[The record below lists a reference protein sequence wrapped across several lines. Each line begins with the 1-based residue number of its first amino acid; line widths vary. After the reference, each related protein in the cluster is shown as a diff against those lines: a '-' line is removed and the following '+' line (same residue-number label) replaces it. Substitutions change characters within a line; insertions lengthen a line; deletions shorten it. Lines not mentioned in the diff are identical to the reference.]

1 MPEDLAE
8 ASGEDLGSP
17 EPGNGRTGASLA
29 SSAGSQVH
37 PPGPPGNT
45 NGTNVAVVGG
55 GQQPGNQQSGTA
67 ADQKTPPTFSPRDGN
82 NPMLVV
88 VKSIYN
94 ILGS

>member
-1 MPEDLAE
+1 MGLSIHQLPETGPAA
-8 ASGEDLGSP
+8 ASI
-17 EPGNGRTGASLA
+17 GNNTGTPST
-29 SSAGSQVH
+29 SS

>member
-1 MPEDLAE
+1 MEEWLNIE
-8 ASGEDLGSP
+8 SEQKFRGFGV
-17 EPGNGRTGASLA
+17 
-29 SSAGSQVH
+29 SACATCDGFFFK
-37 PPGPPGNT
+37 GKT
-45 NGTNVAVVGG
+45 VAVVGG